1 MGLGAMFFKSI
12 KKTLINLGELPRKT
26 SREMRNLKKIFSKMI
41 PAVFRGRALPHSNA
55 NKVKPL
61 GKSTTRTGIF
71 HQIRSSE
78 LAQSTT
84 EYILILAVV
93 IMVALKFRKTFE
105 GKLGVMID
113 KLGNNLESAVDEASS
128 E

>member
-1 MGLGAMFFKSI
+1 MFFKSI

-26 SREMRNLKKIFSKMI
+26 SREMRNLKKIFNKMI
-41 PAVFRGRALPHSNA
+41 PAVFRGRALPSIA
-55 NKVKPL
+55 AKPF
-61 GKSTTRTGIF
+61 GKGTARTGIL

-105 GKLGVMID
+105 NKLGTMID
-113 KLGNNLESAVDEASS
+113 KLGTNLESAVDDASDY
-128 E
+128 